1 MSGCP
6 STTGVAMAASTAES
20 MLNLIAGTAQSTLA
34 QAMQASVDLGN
45 IRFDDVDFRVD
56 FDPTGQLAAWVKPD
70 RPELDY
76 SLLDVAAS
84 LDPPGDIELDDLRR
98 LNIGDG
104 PDFSDTVPAKLIDLL
119 IDMMSGLS
127 GLPPEWEEAM
137 WNRGRDRLYREQ
149 SAKER
154 QVAGEFSRRGW
165 TMPVGVEVG
174 RLDDVRFETWQAL
187 SGLNRDILIKA
198 WEEALASLRAAAQ
211 LALQYLQ
218 AWVDAFR
225 ALIQAESE
233 ESNRILQQ
241 NDLRIKKLQARIAVF
256 EARANMEKTR
266 LGSVAQAFQTEATI
280 YGADLG
286 VADALSRRDAAAFQ
300 AETQRRTANADKQI
314 ENNRIEAATRDKDI
328 QETINNQRTR
338 ADVLRQV
345 CAALWQSLNVG
356 ASMSASSSRS
366 EGTSCSTQ
374 YEYRGEI

>member
-1 MSGCP
+1 MSSCP

-34 QAMQASVDLGN
+34 QAMQASIDLGN
-45 IRFDDVDFRVD
+45 IRFNDVDFRVD

-256 EARANMEKTR
+256 EAKVNMEKTR
-266 LGSVAQAFQTEATI
+266 LDSVAQSFQTEATI
-280 YGADLG
+280 YGTDLG

-338 ADVLRQV
+338 AEVLRQV

-366 EGTSCSTQ
+366 EETSCSTQ